1 MTSRTRLASVAVIDR
16 RIGAYPGIAATNQAC
31 AAVARA
37 WIESFESRALWRA
50 ERHLRCRRC

>member
-1 MTSRTRLASVAVIDR
+1 MNSRARPASVAVIDR
-16 RIGAYPGIAATNQAC
+16 RIGACPGIAVTNQAC

-50 ERHLRCRRC
+50 ERHVRCRRG